1 MSKPRLPAR
10 HRSGPVH
17 DARRRALVLGLGA
30 SGLALSQPGAW
41 AHEPA
46 LPPLPA
52 FQETGFADSPL
63 VGRIVGAD
71 GLALQPVQLLA
82 QCAAASI
89 CMLGEQH
96 DHPDHHALQAWVIQA
111 LAARGQLA
119 AVALEMVDAGRRFD
133 GPADASQ
140 GSAGPPQTSLPS
152 AEGGPVGRAWG
163 RSQGNAG
170 PPQVSLTPMGGGSAS
185 RAWGR
190 SQGNAGPPQVSLTPT
205 GGGSAG
211 RPWGRSEASV
221 RQALHWN
228 DDGWPWAL
236 YVGPVMAAVRAG
248 IPVVGVNLP
257 DAEMMNAYRDP
268 KWDASV
274 PEAVRRSV
282 IDDVRDSHCGL
293 LPAAQLPAMA
303 RIQFARDA
311 SMAAG
316 CVALLQSRRT
326 VVLLAGSFHADK
338 TVGIALHLA
347 AADPVGHGAKLP
359 GVFSLLLQ
367 GVDGDTAPRPPS
379 GFDAVW
385 FTPPTPPV
393 DHCAALRKSLADK
406 AGKP

>member
-1 MSKPRLPAR
+1 M
-10 HRSGPVH
+10 
-17 DARRRALVLGLGA
+17 
-30 SGLALSQPGAW
+30 
-41 AHEPA
+41 EPA

-71 GLALQPVQLLA
+71 GLALQPAQLLA

-96 DHPDHHALQAWVIQA
+96 DHPDHHALQTWVIQA

-119 AVALEMVDAGRRFD
+119 AVTLEMVDAGRRVD
-133 GPADASQ
+133 GPAHAASGQ
-140 GSAGPPQTSLPS
+140 AGPPQVSSTPAGDGS
-152 AEGGPVGRAWG
+152 ASRPGGHA
-163 RSQGNAG
+163 QGHAG
-170 PPQVSLTPMGGGSAS
+170 PPQVSLTPSGGGSAS
-185 RAWGR
+185 R
-190 SQGNAGPPQVSLTPT
+190 
-205 GGGSAG
+205 
-211 RPWGRSEASV
+211 PWGHSEPSV
-221 RQALHWN
+221 RRALHWN
-228 DDGWPWAL
+228 DDGWPWTL
-236 YVGPVMAAVRAG
+236 YAGPVMAAVRAG

-257 DAEMMNAYRDP
+257 DAEMMRAYRDP
-268 KWDASV
+268 TWDASV

-311 SMAAG
+311 TMAAG
-316 CVALLQSRRT
+316 CVTLLQPGRT
-326 VVLLAGSFHADK
+326 VVLLTGSFHADK

-347 AADPVGHGAKLP
+347 AADPGAHGARPP

-367 GVDGDTAPRPPS
+367 GVDADTAPRPPS

-385 FTPPTPPV
+385 FTPSTPPV
-393 DHCAALRKSLADK
+393 DHCAELRKSLAGK
-406 AGKP
+406 ANPP

>member
-1 MSKPRLPAR
+1 M
-10 HRSGPVH
+10 
-17 DARRRALVLGLGA
+17 
-30 SGLALSQPGAW
+30 
-41 AHEPA
+41 EPA

-52 FQETGFADSPL
+52 FQEAGFADSPL

-71 GLALQPVQLLA
+71 GLALQPAQLLA
-82 QCAAASI
+82 RCAAASI

-96 DHPDHHALQAWVIQA
+96 DHPDHHALQTWVIQA

-119 AVALEMVDAGRRFD
+119 AVALEMVDAGWLVD
-133 GPADASQ
+133 GRADAAPANTQ
-140 GSAGPPQTSLPS
+140 
-152 AEGGPVGRAWG
+152 
-163 RSQGNAG
+163 
-170 PPQVSLTPMGGGSAS
+170 PPQVSLTPS
-185 RAWGR
+185 
-190 SQGNAGPPQVSLTPT
+190 

-211 RPWGRSEASV
+211 RPWGQSEPSV
-221 RQALHWN
+221 RRALHWN
-228 DDGWPWAL
+228 DDGWPWSL
-236 YVGPVMAAVRAG
+236 YAGPVMAAVRAG

-257 DAEMMNAYRDP
+257 DAEMMRAYRDP

-311 SMAAG
+311 TMAAG
-316 CVALLQSRRT
+316 CVALLQPGRT
-326 VVLLAGSFHADK
+326 VVLLTGSFHADK

-347 AADPVGHGAKLP
+347 AADPGAHGGRSP

-367 GVDGDTAPRPPS
+367 GVDADTAPRPPS

-385 FTPPTPPV
+385 FTPSTPPV
-393 DHCAALRKSLADK
+393 DHCAELRKAL
-406 AGKP
+406 AGKVNPP

>member
-1 MSKPRLPAR
+1 M
-10 HRSGPVH
+10 
-17 DARRRALVLGLGA
+17 
-30 SGLALSQPGAW
+30 
-41 AHEPA
+41 EPA

-71 GLALQPVQLLA
+71 GLALQPAQLLA

-96 DHPDHHALQAWVIQA
+96 DHPDHHALQTWVIQA

-119 AVALEMVDAGRRFD
+119 AVALEMVDAGRRVD
-133 GPADASQ
+133 GPAHAASGQ
-140 GSAGPPQTSLPS
+140 AEPPQVSSSTPAGDGSASRP
-152 AEGGPVGRAWG
+152 GGHA
-163 RSQGNAG
+163 QGHAG
-170 PPQVSLTPMGGGSAS
+170 PPQVSLTPSGGGSAS
-185 RAWGR
+185 R
-190 SQGNAGPPQVSLTPT
+190 
-205 GGGSAG
+205 
-211 RPWGRSEASV
+211 PWGHSEPSV
-221 RQALHWN
+221 RRALHWN
-228 DDGWPWAL
+228 DDGWPWTL
-236 YVGPVMAAVRAG
+236 YAGPVMAAVRAG

-257 DAEMMNAYRDP
+257 DAEMMRAYRDP

-311 SMAAG
+311 TMAAG
-316 CVALLQSRRT
+316 CVALLQPGRT
-326 VVLLAGSFHADK
+326 VVLLTGSFHADK
-338 TVGIALHLA
+338 TAGIALHLV
-347 AADPVGHGAKLP
+347 AADPGAHGARPP

-367 GVDGDTAPRPPS
+367 GVDANTAPRPPS

-385 FTPPTPPV
+385 FTPSTPPV
-393 DHCAALRKSLADK
+393 DHCAELRKSLAGK
-406 AGKP
+406 ANPP

>member
-17 DARRRALVLGLGA
+17 DARRRTLVLGLGA

-41 AHEPA
+41 AVEPA

-71 GLALQPVQLLA
+71 GLALQPAQLLA

-133 GPADASQ
+133 GPADAAPGNAEPPQVSLAPTGG
-140 GSAGPPQTSLPS
+140 GSA
-152 AEGGPVGRAWG
+152 GRAWG
-163 RSQGNAG
+163 RSPGNAG
-170 PPQVSLTPMGGGSAS
+170 PPQVSLTPAGGGSAS
-185 RAWGR
+185 R
-190 SQGNAGPPQVSLTPT
+190 
-205 GGGSAG
+205 
-211 RPWGRSEASV
+211 PWGRSENGV

-228 DDGWPWAL
+228 NDGWPWAL

-316 CVALLQSRRT
+316 CVALLQPRRT

-347 AADPVGHGAKLP
+347 AAGPVAHGTKLP
-359 GVFSLLLQ
+359 SVFSLLLQ

-385 FTPPTPPV
+385 FTPSTPPV

>member
-1 MSKPRLPAR
+1 M
-10 HRSGPVH
+10 
-17 DARRRALVLGLGA
+17 
-30 SGLALSQPGAW
+30 
-41 AHEPA
+41 EPA

-71 GLALQPVQLLA
+71 GLALQPAQLLA

-96 DHPDHHALQAWVIQA
+96 DHPDHHALQTWVIQA

-119 AVALEMVDAGRRFD
+119 AVTLEMVDAGRRVD
-133 GPADASQ
+133 GPAHAASGQ
-140 GSAGPPQTSLPS
+140 
-152 AEGGPVGRAWG
+152 
-163 RSQGNAG
+163 AG
-170 PPQVSLTPMGGGSAS
+170 PPQVSSTPAGGGSAS
-185 RAWGR
+185 RPGGHA
-190 SQGNAGPPQVSLTPT
+190 QGHAGPPQVSSTPSGDGSASRPWGHVQGHAGPAQVSLTPS
-205 GGGSAG
+205 GGGSAS
-211 RPWGRSEASV
+211 RPWGHSEPSV
-221 RQALHWN
+221 RRALHWN
-228 DDGWPWAL
+228 DDGWPWTL
-236 YVGPVMAAVRAG
+236 YAGPVMAAVRAG

-257 DAEMMNAYRDP
+257 DAEMMRAYRDP
-268 KWDASV
+268 TWDASV

-311 SMAAG
+311 TMAAG
-316 CVALLQSRRT
+316 CVALLQPKRT
-326 VVLLAGSFHADK
+326 VVLLTGSFHADK

-347 AADPVGHGAKLP
+347 AADPGAHGARPP

-367 GVDGDTAPRPPS
+367 GVDADTAPRPPS

-385 FTPPTPPV
+385 FTPSTPPV
-393 DHCAALRKSLADK
+393 DHCAELRKSLAGK
-406 AGKP
+406 ANPP